1 MGNGD
6 CQPSDMSQRAQPD
19 PAPPPAS
26 QEAVV
31 PDDGEARR
39 GGSSEGHVQ
48 SGGEDE
54 SYEPADPNPDTP
66 DDFEEDAVPARESI
80 EAVTD
85 EVDAENDD

>member
-1 MGNGD
+1 
-6 CQPSDMSQRAQPD
+6 MSQRAQPD

-31 PDDGEARR
+31 PADGEARR
-39 GGSSEGHVQ
+39 GGSNEGHVQ

-66 DDFEEDAVPARESI
+66 DDFEEDVIPDRESI
-80 EAVTD
+80 EAVTG
-85 EVDAENDD
+85 DARDSDDDSDD